1 MINSKSLCAAMA
13 LAALATFGS
22 PATSHAQT
30 GQPGVYTFTL
40 TNFRITDTRSLHN
53 DTDFVSIAVAVGKN
67 PPMTVPAKPMGDVN
81 NGTHTVNLTIPNVAV
96 GPADTVAFSYSIV
109 NTGFNKNSVEKAL
122 QSATD
127 AAATKVAAAGGG
139 ALGGII
145 SGGSGAGIGAI
156 IGDKA
161 GGWLIGKLDTIIF
174 ANCDGT
180 VAAADHAFTADALA
194 RGTHNGAVLSAT
206 DDNKGTNSPHGCGR
220 NSRYFVS
227 WKVTGQQQ
235 AGTGGGGGSGGGGG
249 GGGGGPP
256 KCQPNGEN
264 CLRPN

>member
-1 MINSKSLCAAMA
+1 MINRKLLSAAVA
-13 LAALATFGS
+13 FAALATVGL
-22 PATSHAQT
+22 ATNSRAQSE
-30 GQPGVYTFTL
+30 QPGVYTFTL
-40 TNFRITDTRSLHN
+40 TSFRIIDTRSLHN

-67 PPMTVPAKPMGDVN
+67 PPITMPTKSMGDVN
-81 NGTHTVNLTIPNVAV
+81 NGTHTVNLSIPNVPV
-96 GPADTVAFSYSIV
+96 GPNDTVTFSYSIV
-109 NTGFNKNSVEKAL
+109 NTGFNKNSVEHAL

-127 AAATKVAAAGGG
+127 AAAAKVAAAGGG

-145 SGGSGAGIGAI
+145 SGGTGAGIGAI

-161 GGWLIGKLDTIIF
+161 GAWLIGKLDTIIF

-180 VAAADHAFTADALA
+180 VAAADHAFMADALA
-194 RGTHNGAVLSAT
+194 KGTHNGAVLSGT
-206 DDNKGTNSPHGCGR
+206 DDNKGTNSSHGCGR

-235 AGTGGGGGSGGGGG
+235 AGSGGAGGGGGGA

-256 KCQPNGEN
+256 KCQPNGEG
-264 CLRPN
+264 CLRPK

>member
-1 MINSKSLCAAMA
+1 MINSKSLPAAMA
-13 LAALATFGS
+13 FAALATFGL
-22 PATSHAQT
+22 TTNGRAQSER
-30 GQPGVYTFTL
+30 PGVYTFTL

-67 PPMTVPAKPMGDVN
+67 PPVTVPAKPMGDVN
-81 NGTHTVNLTIPNVAV
+81 NGTHTVNLTIPNISV
-96 GPADTVAFSYSIV
+96 GLNDTVAFSYSIV
-109 NTGFNKNSVEKAL
+109 NTGYDKNSVEHAL
-122 QSATD
+122 QSATN
-127 AAATKVAAAGGG
+127 AAASKVAAAGGG

-145 SGGSGAGIGAI
+145 SGGTGAGIGAM

-161 GGWLIGKLDTIIF
+161 GAWLIGKLDTIIF

-194 RGTHNGAVLSAT
+194 RSTHNGAVLSGT

-220 NSRYFVS
+220 NSRYYVT

-235 AGTGGGGGSGGGGG
+235 AGNGGGSGGG

-256 KCQPNGEN
+256 KCQPNGEG
-264 CLRPN
+264 CLRPK

>member
-1 MINSKSLCAAMA
+1 MINSMSLSAVAAF
-13 LAALATFGS
+13 AALATFGS
-22 PATSHAQT
+22 ATNSQAQT
-30 GQPGVYTFTL
+30 GQPGVYNFTL
-40 TNFRITDTRSLHN
+40 NSFRITDTRSLHN

-67 PPMTVPAKPMGDVN
+67 APITVPTKPMGDVN
-81 NGTHTVNLTIPNVAV
+81 NGTHTVNLTIPNVSV
-96 GPADTVAFSYSIV
+96 GPNDTVAFSYSIV
-109 NTGFNKNSVEKAL
+109 NTGFDKNSVEHAL
-122 QSATD
+122 QSATN
-127 AAATKVAAAGGG
+127 AAASKIAAAGGG

-145 SGGSGAGIGAI
+145 SGGSGAGIGAM

-161 GGWLIGKLDTIIF
+161 GAWLIGKLDTIIF

-194 RGTHNGAVLSAT
+194 RSTHNGAVLSST

-220 NSRYFVS
+220 NSRYYVS

-235 AGTGGGGGSGGGGG
+235 AGGGGSGGGGG

-264 CLRPN
+264 CIRPK